1 MGYTHYFRGLGCTEE
16 LVDFAENAVS
26 MSGVSIKDPSG
37 DETPDLVR
45 AGARSRIGLNGDAEL
60 EQDFESF
67 EIPGESYCK
76 TGRRPYDKV
85 VTAVLI
91 AAIAYKAP
99 GWEHIGSDG
108 NASDW
113 DESGGI
119 DLFIEVYEKMHGKKI
134 DKQALMKAL
143 DAFLCSPRDDAGTKA
158 EKGKLLSDICN
169 DAADDCAPHPGTKMV
184 QYHPGVKMIQVR
196 YHSGMIDRL
205 DYIDGKSD
213 WIDLRAA
220 KEYQI
225 REGTFTLIDLGV
237 SVRLPAGYEM
247 IIAPRS
253 STFKNYGLLQTNG
266 IGVIDESYCGDNDIL
281 RMPVYATRD
290 TVVHIN
296 DRICQFR
303 IQKHQP
309 KIQFEEMEYL
319 GETNRGGFGSTG
331 KN

>member
-1 MGYTHYFRGLGCTEE
+1 MGYTHYFRGLSCTKG
-16 LVDFAENAVS
+16 LVDFAENAIS
-26 MSGVSIKDPSG
+26 MSEVSIKGPGG
-37 DETPDLVR
+37 DETPDLIR
-45 AGARSRIGLNGDAEL
+45 AGALLKIGLNGDAEL
-60 EQDFESF
+60 DQDFESF
-67 EIPGESYCK
+67 VIPGESYCK

-85 VTAVLI
+85 VTAILI
-91 AAIAYKAP
+91 AAIAYRAP

-119 DLFIEVYEKMHGKKI
+119 DLFIEVYKKMHGRKV

-143 DAFLCSPRDDAGTKA
+143 DVFLCSPLDDAGAKA
-158 EKGKLLSDICN
+158 EKGKLLGNICN
-169 DAADDCAPHPGTKMV
+169 DAADSCVPHPGT
-184 QYHPGVKMIQVR
+184 KMIQVR

-225 REGTFTLIDLGV
+225 KEGEFTLIDLGI

-309 KIQFEEMEYL
+309 KIQFEEAVHL
-319 GETNRGGFGSTG
+319 GETDRGGFGSTG

>member
-1 MGYTHYFRGLGCTEE
+1 MGYTHYFHKLGCTKE
-16 LVDFAENAVS
+16 LVDFAENAIS
-26 MSGVSIKDPSG
+26 MSGVSVKGPDG
-37 DETPDLVR
+37 YETPDLIR
-45 AGARSRIGLNGDAEL
+45 AGALFRIGLNGDAEL
-60 EQDFESF
+60 DQDFESF

-85 VTAVLI
+85 VTAILI
-91 AAIAYKAP
+91 AAIAYKVP

-108 NASDW
+108 YASDW
-113 DESGGI
+113 NESGGVE
-119 DLFIEVYEKMHGKKI
+119 LFIEVYKKMHGRKV
-134 DKQALMKAL
+134 DKQALMKVL
-143 DAFLCSPRDDAGTKA
+143 DAFLCSPLDDASAKA
-158 EKGKLLSDICN
+158 EEGKLLGDICN
-169 DAADDCAPHPGTKMV
+169 ETTDDFVPHPDT
-184 QYHPGVKMIQVR
+184 KMIQVR

-225 REGTFTLIDLGV
+225 KEGEFTLIDLGV

-309 KIQFEEMEYL
+309 KIQFEETAHL
-319 GETNRGGFGSTG
+319 GETDRGGFGSTG